1 MSELEIV
8 LGQPAVVI
16 DRVSMTYRVPSKE
29 GKSSKPDSRGPATQP
44 GRRKMVDVHALK
56 ELSLVVDRG
65 ESVGIIGRNGSGKS
79 TLMKLINGR
88 VPPTTG
94 SIYAS
99 GRPTLLG
106 VSAAL
111 VPDLTGRENI
121 MLGCLAMG
129 MSKAQI
135 RHKYQDIVELS
146 GLERSINLPMKTY
159 SSGMGSRLQFAIAT
173 AIDQEILLIDEALN
187 TGDDQFKGRTK
198 KRMDELRA
206 KAGCVFLVSH
216 SEATIKE
223 LCSRVIWLDDG
234 ELLMDGDPHEVTKW
248 YRTFIKYLT
257 AGDRVAAMK
266 TRRRVMKTLTL
277 PEVVARESGRR
288 SAE

>member
-1 MSELEIV
+1 MTELEII
-8 LGQPAVVI
+8 LERPAVVI

-29 GKSSKPDSRGPATQP
+29 GKSATSGDTPDTQV
-44 GRRKMVDVHALK
+44 GRRRLVDVHALK
-56 ELSLVVDRG
+56 ELSLVVNRG
-65 ESVGIIGRNGSGKS
+65 ESIGIIGRNGSGKS

-94 SIYAS
+94 AIYAS

-129 MSKAQI
+129 MSKTQI
-135 RHKYQDIVELS
+135 RSKYKEIVELA
-146 GLERSINLPMKTY
+146 GLERSINLPMRTY

-206 KAGCVFLVSH
+206 NAGCVFLVSH

-234 ELLMDGDPHEVTKW
+234 DLLMDGDPQEVTKW
-248 YRTFIKYLT
+248 YRTFIKHLT

-266 TRRRVMKTLTL
+266 TRRRVIRSLSI